1 MDRPTEYCPA
11 SSPVGETKWAMAPRP
26 DVSLAVRSFG
36 GHNLQPCGA
45 AGGDISLTLNAT
57 SALVSRESRA
67 QASISRIGRIGKSSP
82 RSLRCIGVC
91 YL

>member
-45 AGGDISLTLNAT
+45 AGGDIGLTLNAT
-57 SALVSRESRA
+57 SALVSRAPRPQSAASGESA
-67 QASISRIGRIGKSSP
+67 GRRRGLSA
-82 RSLRCIGVC
+82 V
-91 YL
+91 